1 MTIGIVVA
9 IIIVVIGLA
18 VIGVLTSRKV
28 PVAVGGDDAEFVM
41 DPEAWPGDDGS
52 EARLIPRDPEITWP
66 SRLSSGAPM
75 DDDARLRLIR
85 DLGLIRAAWVVPI
98 LTQAAQEERK
108 PEHRDAV
115 RQALAA
121 CEQREGSATTELTT
135 SSSDS

>member
-28 PVAVGGDDAEFVM
+28 PVAAGEDAEFVT

-52 EARLIPRDPEITWP
+52 EARLIPREPEITWP
-66 SRLSSGAPM
+66 SRLSSGSAPM

-98 LTQAAQEERK
+98 LTQASKEERE
-108 PEHRDAV
+108 PAQREAV

-121 CEQREGSATTELTT
+121 CAPQDHSAVEPVAPM
-135 SSSDS
+135 SDA

>member
-28 PVAVGGDDAEFVM
+28 PAGVGDDAEFTM

-66 SRLSSGAPM
+66 SRLSSGSAPM
-75 DDDARLRLIR
+75 EDDARLRLIR

-98 LTQAAQEERK
+98 LTQASKEERE
-108 PEHRDAV
+108 PAQREAV

-121 CEQREGSATTELTT
+121 CEHSDARAASGSAVESL
-135 SSSDS
+135 DG